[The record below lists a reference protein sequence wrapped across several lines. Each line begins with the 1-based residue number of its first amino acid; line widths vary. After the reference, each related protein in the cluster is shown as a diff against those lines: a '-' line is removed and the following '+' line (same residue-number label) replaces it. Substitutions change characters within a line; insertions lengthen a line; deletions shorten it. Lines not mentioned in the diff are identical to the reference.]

1 MALKGVRP
9 LEFVALRALD
19 DDVGALWVALGVLG
33 ALLHARR
40 GHAVEVAA
48 RHIHLGPG
56 DRHDALRA
64 RHTASWEGDYDPRG
78 VDIKLC
84 FKKGAQLATAALTE
98 HGMFSA
104 EEVNYAGLAAAG
116 ATLLSPFPGEGRPG
130 VKVGLRA
137 RAAQ

>member
-1 MALKGVRP
+1 MQLFLGENPR
-9 LEFVALRALD
+9 LD
-19 DDVGALWVALGVLG
+19 QGSRKLSGRVKD
-33 ALLHARR
+33 
-40 GHAVEVAA
+40 
-48 RHIHLGPG
+48 HINP
-56 DRHDALRA
+56 
-64 RHTASWEGDYDPRG
+64 ASWEGDYDPRG

-84 FKKGAQLATAALTE
+84 FKKGALLAAAALTE

-104 EEVNYAGLAAAG
+104 DEVNFAGLAAAG